1 MARRKVQPKVDNKK
15 LIIEAFAEMAREK
28 SIDRDLLQGIVE
40 ETLKMMVRKKYGEN
54 ANFDCIVNMEKGD
67 IEIYLMKEVVE
78 EVEDPETQISQELVK
93 EETGDD
99 MEVGDEFIQ
108 EITLENI
115 ADSFG
120 RRLVAQAIQNLN
132 QRIRDVEKDN
142 IYEEYG
148 KRVGEIIIGEIYQV
162 RPNNILV
169 MHNKVEMRLP
179 REEQIPSER
188 LKKNQQVKAI
198 LKEVRRS
205 GGATG
210 LPDLILSRSD
220 DAFMSRLFEQE
231 IPEIYDGIIEIKS
244 VAREPGERAKVAVTS
259 FDERVDPVGACVGM
273 KGIRIHSIVRELN
286 NENIDII
293 EFTDDARLFIA
304 RALSPAKVRDVQ
316 IDVENRQATVIV
328 PDDQVSLAIGRNGV
342 NVRLASKLTGYSLS
356 LVKEGAE
363 DIELIEF
370 KDELGKELYDTLIA
384 EGIDTAREFLEAD
397 PQVLLRIIDRE
408 VIMRLRTVIHEEF
421 EEREDPRWVRQLD
434 ETIEGAPNEQNEADL
449 LGSAN
454 LLEGRQATTASA
466 SKSTSE
472 EDLFSAYAE
481 DTPLVDDSMMT
492 DDGDDNESSEGSE
505 DETGGTDQQED

>member
-1 MARRKVQPKVDNKK
+1 MAKRKVKQKVDNKK
-15 LIIEAFAEMAREK
+15 LIIDAFAEMAREK

-40 ETLKMMVRKKYGEN
+40 ETLKVMVRKKYGEN
-54 ANFDCIVNMEKGD
+54 ANFDCIVNMDKGD

-78 EVEDPETQISQELVK
+78 VVEDPETQISQELVK
-93 EETGDD
+93 EETGDTLD
-99 MEVGDEFIQ
+99 IGDEFIQ

-115 ADSFG
+115 SDSFG
-120 RRLVAQAIQNLN
+120 RRLVSQAIQNLN

-142 IYEEYG
+142 IYEEYS
-148 KRVGEIIIGEIYQV
+148 KRVGEVIIGEIYQV

-169 MHNKVEMRLP
+169 MHNKIEMRLP
-179 REEQIPSER
+179 REEQIPTER
-188 LKKNQQVKAI
+188 LKKNQQIKAI

-220 DAFMSRLFEQE
+220 DSFMARLFEQE

-244 VAREPGERAKVAVTS
+244 IAREPGERAKVAVTS

-273 KGIRIHSIVRELN
+273 KGIRIHAIVRELS

-293 EFTDDARLFIA
+293 EYTDDTRLYIA
-304 RALSPAKVRDVQ
+304 RSLSPAKVRDVQ
-316 IDVENRQATVIV
+316 IDAENRQATVVV

-363 DIELIEF
+363 DIELFEF
-370 KDELGKELYDTLIA
+370 RDEIGADLYDLLIH

-397 PQVLLRIIDRE
+397 PVVLLRLLPKERILE
-408 VIMRLRTVIHEEF
+408 LRSVIHEEF
-421 EEREDPRWVRQLD
+421 DEREDPRWLRMLD
-434 ETIEGAPNEQNEADL
+434 EAENP
-449 LGSAN
+449 GSAD
-454 LLEGRQATTASA
+454 ETT
-466 SKSTSE
+466 TTETDDDISE
-472 EDLFSAYAE
+472 AYAE
-481 DTPLVDDSMMT
+481 DTPLIDDSM
-492 DDGDDNESSEGSE
+492 DNEADE
-505 DETGGTDQQED
+505 DGNEEPVQDDTDNTTEE

>member
-1 MARRKVQPKVDNKK
+1 MARTKAKPKVDNKK
-15 LIIEAFAEMAREK
+15 LIIDAFAEMAREK

-54 ANFDCIVNMEKGD
+54 ANFDCIVNMDKGD
-67 IEIYLMKEVVE
+67 IEIYLTKEVVE
-78 EVEDPETQISQELVK
+78 EIEDPETQISQELVL
-93 EETGDD
+93 EETGEE
-99 MEVGDEFIQ
+99 MEIGEEFIQ

-142 IYEEYG
+142 IYEEYA
-148 KRVGEIIIGEIYQV
+148 KRVGEVIIGEIYQV

-179 REEQIPSER
+179 REEQIPTER
-188 LKKNQQVKAI
+188 LKKNQQIKAI

-220 DAFMSRLFEQE
+220 DSFMARLFEQE
-231 IPEIYDGIIEIKS
+231 IPEIYDGIIEIRS
-244 VAREPGERAKVAVTS
+244 IAREPGERAKVAVTS

-273 KGIRIHSIVRELN
+273 KGIRIHAIVRELS

-293 EFTDDARLFIA
+293 EYTDDVRLFIA

-316 IDVENRQATVIV
+316 VDPENRQATVIV

-342 NVRLASKLTGYSLS
+342 NVRLASKLAGYSLS

-370 KDELGKELYDTLIA
+370 KDEIGKELYDGLIA
-384 EGIDTAREFLEAD
+384 AGIDTAREFLEAD
-397 PQVLLRIIDRE
+397 PQVLLQLASRERI
-408 VIMRLRTVIHEEF
+408 MQLRTVMHEEF

-434 ETIEGAPNEQNEADL
+434 ETEA
-449 LGSAN
+449 GESAQ
-454 LLEGRQATTASA
+454 EATATTAQNAAEPSA
-466 SKSTSE
+466 PRSE
-472 EDLFSAYAE
+472 EDLFAAYAE
-481 DTPLVDDSMMT
+481 DTPLVDDSMMS
-492 DDGDDNESSEGSE
+492 DDETEDQTA
-505 DETGGTDQQED
+505 DETGADEAQQED

>member
-1 MARRKVQPKVDNKK
+1 MARRKVKAAVDNKK

-40 ETLKMMVRKKYGEN
+40 ETLSLMVKKKYGLES
-54 ANFDCIVNMEKGD
+54 NFDIIVNMDKGD
-67 IEIYLMKEVVE
+67 IEIYLMREIVE
-78 EVEDPETQISQELVK
+78 EVENPELQIAAAEVQERTK
-93 EETGDD
+93 EMPEI
-99 MEVGDEFIQ
+99 GDEYIE

-120 RRLVAQAIQNLN
+120 RRLIAQAIQTLN

-142 IYEEYG
+142 IYEEYA
-148 KRVGEIIIGEIYQV
+148 KRVGEVVIGEIYQV
-162 RPNNILV
+162 RPNNVLV

-220 DAFMSRLFEQE
+220 DSYLAKLFEQE
-231 IPEIYDGIIEIKS
+231 IPEIYDGIIELRAI
-244 VAREPGERAKVAVTS
+244 AREPGERAKVAVTS
-259 FDERVDPVGACVGM
+259 FDERIDPVGACVGM

-293 EFTDDARLFIA
+293 EFTEDPRLFIA

-316 IDVENRQATVIV
+316 IDDETRQATVIV
-328 PDDQVSLAIGRNGV
+328 PDDQVSLAIGKQGQ
-342 NVRLASKLTGYSLS
+342 NVRLASKLTNYSLS

-370 KDELGKELYDTLIA
+370 RNEFGKELYDQLISN
-384 EGIDTAREFLEAD
+384 GVDTAREFLETD
-397 PQVLLRIIDRE
+397 PAGLLT
-408 VIMRLRTVIHEEF
+408 IMSKEKILEMRRVMMDEF
-421 EEREDPRWVRQLD
+421 EERDDPRYL
-434 ETIEGAPNEQNEADL
+434 EALEEAYAASMAEGTQASEPAEEQEQITEQP
-449 LGSAN
+449 GT
-454 LLEGRQATTASA
+454 EEQGE
-466 SKSTSE
+466 SE
-472 EDLFSAYAE
+472 EQA
-481 DTPLVDDSMMT
+481 
-492 DDGDDNESSEGSE
+492 DGNNAIV
-505 DETGGTDQQED
+505 QE

>member
-1 MARRKVQPKVDNKK
+1 MARRKVKQQVDSKK
-15 LIIEAFAEMAREK
+15 LIIEAFNEMAREK

-40 ETLKMMVRKKYGEN
+40 ETLSAMVKKKYGLE
-54 ANFDCIVNMEKGD
+54 ANFDIIVNMEKGD
-67 IEIYLMKEVVE
+67 IEIYLMREIVE
-78 EVEDPETQISQELVK
+78 EVENPETQVSA
-93 EETGDD
+93 EEVREATG
-99 MEVGDEFIQ
+99 EEPEIGDEHIE

-120 RRLVAQAIQNLN
+120 RRLIAQAIQNLN

-142 IYEEYG
+142 IYEEYA
-148 KRVGEIIIGEIYQV
+148 KRVGEVIIGEIYQV

-179 REEQIPSER
+179 REEQIPTER

-220 DAFMSRLFEQE
+220 DSFMARLFEQE
-231 IPEIYDGIIEIKS
+231 IPEIYDGIIEIRAI
-244 VAREPGERAKVAVTS
+244 AREPGERAKVAVTS

-273 KGIRIHSIVRELN
+273 KGIRIHSIVRELG

-316 IDVENRQATVIV
+316 ISDDGRQATVVV
-328 PDDQVSLAIGRNGV
+328 PDDQVSLAIGKQGQ

-363 DIELIEF
+363 DIELVEF
-370 KDELGKELYDTLIA
+370 RDEIGRDVFEQLVRAGVE
-384 EGIDTAREFLEAD
+384 TAREFLEAD
-397 PQVLLRIIDRE
+397 PTVLLRIIPKEKIVRIRT
-408 VIMRLRTVIHEEF
+408 IMMEEF
-421 EEREDPRWVRQLD
+421 EEREDSSYLAALEDAALALEQAD
-434 ETIEGAPNEQNEADL
+434 TAQGAGDDIAE
-449 LGSAN
+449 S
-454 LLEGRQATTASA
+454 
-466 SKSTSE
+466 
-472 EDLFSAYAE
+472 YAE
-481 DTPLVDDSMMT
+481 DTPEVYEEELAEEEQVEEASSQ
-492 DDGDDNESSEGSE
+492 GDEQAE
-505 DETGGTDQQED
+505 D

>member
-1 MARRKVQPKVDNKK
+1 MARRKVKQQVDNKK
-15 LIIEAFAEMAREK
+15 LIIEAFGEMAREK

-78 EVEDPETQISQELVK
+78 EVEDAETQITQAELK
-93 EETGDD
+93 MLTGDTLAIG
-99 MEVGDEFIQ
+99 EEYLE

-142 IYEEYG
+142 IYEEYS
-148 KRVGEIIIGEIYQV
+148 KRVGEVIIGEIYQV

-179 REEQIPSER
+179 REEQIPTER

-220 DAFMSRLFEQE
+220 DSFMGRLFEQE
-231 IPEIYDGIIEIKS
+231 IPEIFDGIIEIRS
-244 VAREPGERAKVAVTS
+244 IAREPGERAKVAVTS

-273 KGIRIHSIVRELN
+273 KGIRIHAIVRELN

-293 EFTDDARLFIA
+293 EYTDDARLFIA

-316 IDVENRQATVIV
+316 IDQEARQATVIV

-370 KDELGKELYDTLIA
+370 RDELGKELYDKLIA
-384 EGIDTAREFLEAD
+384 SGVDTAREFLEAD
-397 PQVLLRIIDRE
+397 PALLLQLLTKERILQVRT
-408 VIMRLRTVIHEEF
+408 IMHEEF
-421 EEREDPRWVRQLD
+421 EEREDPRWLRSLD
-434 ETIEGAPNEQNEADL
+434 ETIDGT
-449 LGSAN
+449 GSQ
-454 LLEGRQATTASA
+454 GD
-466 SKSTSE
+466 
-472 EDLFSAYAE
+472 EDAGSQGDEVAGLRGDEVTGLQGDIAESYAE
-481 DTPLVDDSMMT
+481 DTPEVLEQEEPAVEAEE
-492 DDGDDNESSEGSE
+492 NVEEEGSE
-505 DETGGTDQQED
+505 AEAEKEG

>member
-1 MARRKVQPKVDNKK
+1 MRRKVKPKVDNKK
-15 LIIEAFAEMAREK
+15 LIIDAFSEMAREK

-78 EVEDPETQISQELVK
+78 EIEDPETQTTPQQVLELTG
-93 EETGDD
+93 EEL
-99 MEVGDEFIQ
+99 EVGDEYLE

-120 RRLVAQAIQNLN
+120 RRLVSQAIQNLN

-142 IYEEYG
+142 IYEEYI
-148 KRVGEIIIGEIYQV
+148 KRVGEVIIGEIYQV

-179 REEQIPSER
+179 REEQIPTER

-220 DAFMSRLFEQE
+220 DRFMARLFEQE
-231 IPEIYDGIIEIKS
+231 IPEIYDGIIEIRS
-244 VAREPGERAKVAVTS
+244 IAREPGERAKVAVTS

-273 KGIRIHSIVRELN
+273 KGIRIHAIVRELN

-293 EFTDDARLFIA
+293 EYTDDPRLFIA
-304 RALSPAKVRDVQ
+304 RALSPAKVREVT
-316 IDVENRQATVIV
+316 IDGEARQATVVV

-342 NVRLASKLTGYSLS
+342 NVRLASKLTGFSLS

-370 KDELGKELYDTLIA
+370 RDELGKELYDKLIA
-384 EGIDTAREFLEAD
+384 AGIDTAREFLEAD
-397 PQVLLRIIDRE
+397 PLVLLGTMPKERILE
-408 VIMRLRTVIHEEF
+408 VRKVMLDEF
-421 EEREDPRWVRQLD
+421 EEREDQRWLRSLD
-434 ETIEGAPNEQNEADL
+434 EALE
-449 LGSAN
+449 
-454 LLEGRQATTASA
+454 EGRGTTDEGRGTMDAEGG
-466 SKSTSE
+466 TTDDLSE
-472 EDLFSAYAE
+472 SYAE
-481 DTPLVDDSMMT
+481 DTPEL
-492 DDGDDNESSEGSE
+492 NEVEEVEADEEAVAEEGSDGE
-505 DETGGTDQQED
+505 SEE